1 MKHLETLSDEVC
13 TTQKA
18 AEMLRISV
26 TSVQQLVEK
35 GVIDAWK
42 TKGGHRRIPLAA
54 VLAYKA
60 SQTEMPSVPV
70 ADEARVLVVEDNA
83 MQRVAYQRQF
93 EAWQL
98 PVGLQFCENG
108 YLALL
113 EIARRKP
120 DILLADIMM
129 DGMDGY
135 ELVKTILADPEL
147 GAMQVAILSAL
158 PEAALQA
165 RGGIPKGVVFFSKP
179 VNFDELRGYIKACC
193 ARLQRQHQ

>member
-1 MKHLETLSDEVC
+1 MRHLETLTEEVC

-18 AEMLRISV
+18 AEMLQISV

-42 TKGGHRRIPLAA
+42 TKGGHRRIPVAA

-60 SQTEMPSVPV
+60 SQTDGAGAPAS
-70 ADEARVLVVEDNA
+70 DGARVLVVEDNA
-83 MQRVAYQRQF
+83 MQRLAYQRQF

-98 PVGLQFCENG
+98 PVALRFCENG
-108 YLALL
+108 YQALL

-129 DGMDGY
+129 EGMDGY
-135 ELVKTILADPEL
+135 ELVKTILGDPEL
-147 GAMQVAILSAL
+147 GAVQVAMLSAL
-158 PEAALQA
+158 PEADLQA
-165 RGGIPKGVVFFSKP
+165 RGGVPQGVVFFSKP

-193 ARLQRQHQ
+193 ARLQRNG